1 MNRCGNQLK
10 NKEQSEANNETESNK
25 YSRGGDWGD
34 QRCTFTAIQLFSP
47 FFETKTQFLCGSDSV
62 LANRR
67 MGMSQRMFL
76 VMMRRRRRNSTFP
89 MFYLWIAL
97 HCRRTMLMIDHL
109 RIGHMWYY
117 DDAGAEEQK
126 QKKTNLCK
134 HKQRWTRRT
143 NKHSDF
149 GEFFVSSSS
158 CWSQFARELYWN
170 WTLLHNWSTR
180 NNHWRRMRISTF
192 ASGNWIATKEFNC
205 WPTLLPNLIH
215 TSTPIAIRHQW
226 QLVGLAQVSSSVFDV
241 VQLILL
247 VFFFFDSLTL
257 LQRKGGTGRR
267 HYLFVLGTESRHQT
281 GQHLAPS
288 GGVWARRRRL
298 IARP

>member
-1 MNRCGNQLK
+1 MMMREQKNRN
-10 NKEQSEANNETESNK
+10 
-25 YSRGGDWGD
+25 
-34 QRCTFTAIQLFSP
+34 
-47 FFETKTQFLCGSDSV
+47 
-62 LANRR
+62 
-67 MGMSQRMFL
+67 
-76 VMMRRRRRNSTFP
+76 RRRRT
-89 MFYLWIAL
+89 
-97 HCRRTMLMIDHL
+97 
-109 RIGHMWYY
+109 
-117 DDAGAEEQK
+117 
-126 QKKTNLCK
+126 LCK

-158 CWSQFARELYWN
+158 FWSQFARELYWN

-226 QLVGLAQVSSSVFDV
+226 QLVGLAQVSSLVFDV